1 MVNFRSIYQWVQ
13 LKTSINIP
21 TMPYFQQCSSESA
34 DLMIGETVYTE
45 IHLIQQ
51 AMRKKMMQNKI
62 HFLSWEYS

>member
-21 TMPYFQQCSSESA
+21 TMPYFQQCLSESA
-34 DLMIGETVYTE
+34 HLVIDETVYTV

-51 AMRKKMMQNKI
+51 AMRKKMI
-62 HFLSWEYS
+62 